1 MNKRIGEKIVSCVL
15 LGSMLTY
22 SLPVFASTKEE
33 TVYSKLNNTGS
44 QYSTTV
50 STKISNDNKDELL
63 EDISSL
69 LNIKNTNG
77 DETFEQDGNKIV
89 WKANGNDIQ
98 YQGETDKEL
107 PITTS
112 IKYELN
118 GEEKEAKDIVGQSGK
133 VKVTLSYTNNEKH
146 TVKVNGKYVTMYTP
160 FVIVAGTILDEDIA
174 KNVTVSNGKVL
185 DNGSSTVAI
194 GMCMP
199 GLQESLDISKKD
211 YDIPNSITF
220 EMDAENFEMNNIIS
234 YATCKVLTEDD
245 VNMFDNLDQ
254 IYADA
259 NDLKNASTQLVD
271 GTTTLADG
279 ASKVNDGASQLSSGV
294 QLMNTS
300 VNKSIES
307 MRNNKEEA
315 LKAEQIASIGKT
327 AGATAKSTVSSKES
341 IATIDKTASAGV
353 DANKDEIGNQMVATA
368 KTIAETTAVATAKQV
383 AQDTAVST
391 LKQSAVQ
398 IAYESAVTAAQESAW
413 TTAET
418 TAKEVY
424 EKMIANQVLTTLQAK
439 YPNAGITEKSDT
451 FKTAYTTALANNKST
466 EDAIVESAGTKA
478 VAKAKGQLDE
488 KTIKAEAKSNV
499 DKEFGAK
506 EVKGIYYASS
516 TSEKGQKVLEK
527 VLSDKQVESVK
538 ATALKEVEAQESTI
552 KKTADAGIDA
562 QASTIKAG
570 AVTSAKKIA
579 TTTAEATAKTVAEQ
593 VGNQVGQTVAEKV
606 AKQVKDGVLNKV
618 ASSMSEL
625 TKGLDQLESGA
636 ETLAN
641 GTNDLSTGANTL
653 KDGMV
658 KFDAEGIQKIYDLI
672 NGDVKDMEG
681 RVKALK
687 DLAEEY
693 NTFAGIKD
701 GDEGSVQFITTID
714 SIKKSDFEEKANAS
728 TTTQTNETVANETI
742 TNNENEDSTSEN

>member
-174 KNVTVSNGKVL
+174 KNITVSNGKVL

-211 YDIPNSITF
+211 YDIPDSITF

-279 ASKVNDGASQLSSGV
+279 ASKVNDGANQLSSGV

-327 AGATAKSTVSSKES
+327 AGATALKGVEEQESTIK
-341 IATIDKTASAGV
+341 KTASAGV
-353 DANKDEIGNQMVATA
+353 DAKKDYIGNQMVATA

-413 TTAET
+413 TTA
-418 TAKEVY
+418 KEVY
-424 EKMIANQVLTTLQAK
+424 EKMIANQGLKTLQAT
-439 YPNAGITEKSDT
+439 NAGITEKSDDL
-451 FKTAYTTALANNKST
+451 KTAYDTTLANNKST
-466 EDAIVESAGTKA
+466 EDAIIKKAGTDA
-478 VAKAKGQLDE
+478 VATAKSQLDE

-538 ATALKEVEAQESTI
+538 ATALKGVEAQESTI

-570 AVTSAKKIA
+570 AVTSAKQIA

-593 VGNQVGQTVAEKV
+593 VGNQVGQTVAEQV
-606 AKQVKDGVLNKV
+606 ANQVKDGVLNKV

-625 TKGLDQLESGA
+625 TKGLDQLETGA

-641 GTNDLSTGANTL
+641 GTNDLSNGANTL
-653 KDGMV
+653 KDGMA

-714 SIKKSDFEEKANAS
+714 SLKKSDFEEKVNAS

>member
-77 DETFEQDGNKIV
+77 DESFEQDGNKIV

-160 FVIVAGTILDEDIA
+160 FVVVAGTILDEDIA
-174 KNVTVSNGKVL
+174 KNITVSNGKVL

-211 YDIPNSITF
+211 YDIPDSITF

-279 ASKVNDGASQLSSGV
+279 ASKVNDGANQLSSGV

-398 IAYESAVTAAQESAW
+398 IAYESAW

-451 FKTAYTTALANNKST
+451 FKTAYTTALATAKS
-466 EDAIVESAGTKA
+466 
-478 VAKAKGQLDE
+478 QLDE

>member
-1 MNKRIGEKIVSCVL
+1 MEEKEMNKRIGEKIVSCVL

-174 KNVTVSNGKVL
+174 KNITVSNGKVL

-211 YDIPNSITF
+211 YDIPDSITF

-279 ASKVNDGASQLSSGV
+279 ASKVNDAPFSAS
-294 QLMNTS
+294 
-300 VNKSIES
+300 E
-307 MRNNKEEA
+307 
-315 LKAEQIASIGKT
+315 
-327 AGATAKSTVSSKES
+327 
-341 IATIDKTASAGV
+341 
-353 DANKDEIGNQMVATA
+353 
-368 KTIAETTAVATAKQV
+368 
-383 AQDTAVST
+383 
-391 LKQSAVQ
+391 
-398 IAYESAVTAAQESAW
+398 
-413 TTAET
+413 
-418 TAKEVY
+418 
-424 EKMIANQVLTTLQAK
+424 
-439 YPNAGITEKSDT
+439 
-451 FKTAYTTALANNKST
+451 
-466 EDAIVESAGTKA
+466 
-478 VAKAKGQLDE
+478 
-488 KTIKAEAKSNV
+488 
-499 DKEFGAK
+499 
-506 EVKGIYYASS
+506 
-516 TSEKGQKVLEK
+516 
-527 VLSDKQVESVK
+527 
-538 ATALKEVEAQESTI
+538 
-552 KKTADAGIDA
+552 
-562 QASTIKAG
+562 
-570 AVTSAKKIA
+570 
-579 TTTAEATAKTVAEQ
+579 
-593 VGNQVGQTVAEKV
+593 
-606 AKQVKDGVLNKV
+606 
-618 ASSMSEL
+618 
-625 TKGLDQLESGA
+625 
-636 ETLAN
+636 
-641 GTNDLSTGANTL
+641 
-653 KDGMV
+653 
-658 KFDAEGIQKIYDLI
+658 
-672 NGDVKDMEG
+672 
-681 RVKALK
+681 
-687 DLAEEY
+687 
-693 NTFAGIKD
+693 
-701 GDEGSVQFITTID
+701 
-714 SIKKSDFEEKANAS
+714 
-728 TTTQTNETVANETI
+728 
-742 TNNENEDSTSEN
+742 